1 MSILLENYL
10 STTSLTWANYVTLG
24 IAVVVVCGG
33 AFACVQCSLG
43 NAVLNAMLSC
53 LSILRRVLI
62 ALPPIVKE
70 YLPAASE
77 AGVNHYILDIRPEY
91 GVDIN
96 QIISDIVD
104 VLNQGSLDYSAPE
117 KTTKYRTPLFKF
129 DVKGWR
135 RTLNERWQKI
145 RRWKTQR
152 KFRKAKRDKAEASYI
167 NVCDIEREA
176 HSQRESFKSSNCS
189 NSIESR
195 SEKLILEPQR
205 DEDNDLDMTI
215 LPYNC
220 NVKLSLVY
228 REAGAKRILV

>member
-1 MSILLENYL
+1 MSMPYL
-10 STTSLTWANYVTLG
+10 STASLTWANYVTLG
-24 IAVVVVCGG
+24 IAVIIVCGG

-43 NAVLNAMLSC
+43 IAVLNVMLFC
-53 LSILRRVLI
+53 LDTLRQVLI
-62 ALPPIVKE
+62 TLPPIVKE
-70 YLPAASE
+70 YFPAASE
-77 AGVNHYILDIRPEY
+77 AGTNHYILDIRPEY
-91 GVDIN
+91 GVEIN
-96 QIISDIVD
+96 RIISDIVD
-104 VLNQGSLDYSAPE
+104 VLRQGSLDYSAP
-117 KTTKYRTPLFKF
+117 KKMTKYRTPLFKF

-145 RRWKTQR
+145 RRWKKQR
-152 KFRKAKRDKAEASYI
+152 KFSKAKRDKAKASYI

-176 HSQRESFKSSNCS
+176 YSQRESFKSSSCS

-220 NVKLSLVY
+220 NDKLSLVY
-228 REAGAKRILV
+228 READAKRILV